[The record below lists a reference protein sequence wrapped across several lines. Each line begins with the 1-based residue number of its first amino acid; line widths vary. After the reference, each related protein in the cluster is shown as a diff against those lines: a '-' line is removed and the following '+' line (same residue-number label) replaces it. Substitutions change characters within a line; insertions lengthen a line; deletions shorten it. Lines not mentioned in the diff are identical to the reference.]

1 MNIDPRHPV
10 WPLLRITVML
20 AFLTLILYITAHNFD
35 ATELRTIIGMFLA
48 GAAAEGVPA
57 MLSKFTGGNKGSCD

>member
-1 MNIDPRHPV
+1 
-10 WPLLRITVML
+10 ML
-20 AFLTLILYITAHNFD
+20 GFLTAILYITAKDFD

-57 MLSKFTGGNKGSCD
+57 MLSKFTGGHKGD